1 MKKELFISTMTLIA
15 LTACSESEKAA
26 GGTIEDNNASLEEW
40 FNYGLDWKES
50 AYAKIDGGKI
60 AMAEGNKTGSRAE
73 CTADSATFAMT
84 IQIEDGASISTQQA
98 TGLGNSCDS
107 IYAAFKT
114 SCTDAPNSEF
124 LVHSDFTIT
133 GCKDGAFKAVCIIN
147 EIEDGSA
154 SALISDFSAVA
165 AKRCS
170 DMSKGA
176 ESSTGRYETPSSS
189 SKKNEGFSSSSSVIE
204 EDPIT
209 PQQPSD
215 TVVTI
220 DSSKTLENYVLQYA
234 SSAEQLSFDNHVIAY
249 NGSPKWA
256 CIEFTEQAT
265 GVSTTDLIKNSP
277 VIQINTSDIPTCFP
291 MTAKLMSEH
300 PTEKE
305 CRYFMTLSN
314 DGTQPTGH
322 VLSNI
327 TNDELEFTSAYPSGM
342 CARTNMFQSVF
353 FLIEDCNN
361 EINPTDPQTTHK
373 SLNSEI
379 WKCED
384 GQASPS
390 PIVYSYMEWF
400 SGKLIKE

>member
-1 MKKELFISTMTLIA
+1 MKKELFISTVTLIA

-107 IYAAFKT
+107 IYTAFKT

-124 LVHSDFTIT
+124 FVHNARISN
-133 GCKDGAFKAVCIIN
+133 GCKDGAFKAACVIN
-147 EIEDGSA
+147 GIEDSSA
-154 SALISDFSAVA
+154 KALISEFSAA
-165 AKRCS
+165 AATRCS

-176 ESSTGRYETPSSS
+176 QISTGRYEMPSSS
-189 SKKNEGFSSSSSVIE
+189 SKKDEGFSSSSSVIAE
-204 EDPIT
+204 EPIT
-209 PQQPSD
+209 QQQSSD
-215 TVVTI
+215 TIVTI
-220 DSSKTLENYVLQYA
+220 DSSKTLENYVLQYV

-256 CIEFTEQAT
+256 CVEFAEQAT

-277 VIQINTSDIPTCFP
+277 ITQIDTSDIPTCFP

-327 TNDELEFTSAYPSGM
+327 TNNELTFTNVEPGGM
-342 CARTNMFQSVF
+342 CVRTDMFQSVY
-353 FLIEDCNN
+353 FLIEDCDN

>member
-1 MKKELFISTMTLIA
+1 MKKELFISAATIIA
-15 LTACSESEKAA
+15 LTACSESDKAA
-26 GGTIEDNNASLEEW
+26 GGTIEDSNASLDEW
-40 FNYGLDWKES
+40 FNYGLV
-50 AYAKIDGGKI
+50 
-60 AMAEGNKTGSRAE
+60 GSRAE

-107 IYAAFKT
+107 IYTAFKT
-114 SCTDAPNSEF
+114 NCTGSPNSEF
-124 LVHSDFTIT
+124 LAHSDD
-133 GCKDGAFKAVCIIN
+133 CKDGAFKAACVIN
-147 EIEDGSA
+147 EIEDS
-154 SALISDFSAVA
+154 SLNSLISDFSTVA

-170 DMSKGA
+170 DLSKGA
-176 ESSTGRYETPSSS
+176 QTSTGRYETPSST
-189 SKKNEGFSSSSSVIE
+189 SKKDEGFSSSSSVIE
-204 EDPIT
+204 EEPIT

-256 CIEFTEQAT
+256 CIEFAEQAT

-277 VIQINTSDIPTCFP
+277 ITQIDTSDIPTCFP

-327 TNDELEFTSAYPSGM
+327 TNNGLTFTSVEPGGM
-342 CARTNMFQSVF
+342 CIRTDMFQSVF
-353 FLIEDCNN
+353 FLIEDCDN
-361 EINPTDPQTTHK
+361 EINPTDSQTIHK
-373 SLNSEI
+373 TLNSEI

-384 GQASPS
+384 GESSPS
-390 PIVYSYMEWF
+390 PIVYSYGEWF
-400 SGKLIKE
+400 SERLIKE

>member
-1 MKKELFISTMTLIA
+1 MKKELFISAATIIA
-15 LTACSESEKAA
+15 LTACSDSDKAA

-40 FNYGLDWKES
+40 FNYGLDWNES
-50 AYAKIDGGKI
+50 AYTKLDGGKI
-60 AMAEGNKTGSRAE
+60 AMAEGNEIGSRAE

-107 IYAAFKT
+107 IYTAFKT
-114 SCTDAPNSEF
+114 NCTGSPNSEF
-124 LVHSDFTIT
+124 FVHNALINN
-133 GCKDGAFKAVCIIN
+133 GCKDGAFKAACVIN
-147 EIEDGSA
+147 EIEDGSVN
-154 SALISDFSAVA
+154 SLISDFSAIA

-176 ESSTGRYETPSSS
+176 QTSTGRYETPSSS
-189 SKKNEGFSSSSSVIE
+189 SKKDEGFSSSSSVIE
-204 EDPIT
+204 EEPIT

-256 CIEFTEQAT
+256 CIEFAEQAT

-277 VIQINTSDIPTCFP
+277 ITQIDTSDIPTCFP

-327 TNDELEFTSAYPSGM
+327 TNNELTFTSVEPGGM
-342 CARTNMFQSVF
+342 CVRTDMFQSVF
-353 FLIEDCNN
+353 FLIEDCDN
-361 EINPTDPQTTHK
+361 EINPTDPQTIHK
-373 SLNSEI
+373 TLNSEI

-384 GQASPS
+384 GESSPS
-390 PIVYSYMEWF
+390 PIVYSYGEWF
-400 SGKLIKE
+400 KGSLL